1 MRGVIFRAENR
12 PRSTE
17 IFTFMATRIP
27 NFDAIERL
35 PWFLR
40 FLIGCGMAAVAV
52 GLNAAIQPLRA
63 FPLLLF
69 LPAVVFASWFL
80 GMWGAAGCALLGE
93 ALIYKLVASTPLWSV
108 SSRTT
113 NELRLTVFAAGSLL
127 LGWAMR
133 RLSQQREELINHELH
148 RKLTLAEAERKLAE
162 ERALASE
169 QLRYRDDV
177 LRLALQASGMGLW
190 VWEIEKGVV
199 HRSDEMF
206 RIVGCEPGAF
216 GTEPEAWL
224 KYIHPDDVEDLKR
237 AIEKAR
243 AEGTDYHNQYRVRTN
258 DGSERWLESQGKCQ
272 FNSDGQVVRIVGVAA
287 DITLRK
293 LAEEAMLRSE
303 KLAIAGRLA
312 ATVAHEIN
320 NPLEAVANM
329 LYLITLTETTEEAQR
344 HAAGALDELM
354 RISLI
359 AQSTLKFHRQTG
371 TPKVVLLS
379 EVLGTVVTLFRA
391 KMHSMDIALEVEVG
405 SEVQI
410 ACMPSEAQ
418 QIFANLLANA
428 IEAMP
433 RGGRLRIRLRASRD
447 WRNHRAEG
455 MRVTI
460 CDSGVGIDRAML
472 RRIFE
477 PFYTTKAETGTGLG
491 LWVVAQLVE
500 RHKGRV
506 QVWSSQRGDR
516 GATVFSVFLPIGDVG
531 AAEGAAENENETAA
545 KGPRSEEPAKVFL
558 ESRKA

>member
-1 MRGVIFRAENR
+1 
-12 PRSTE
+12 
-17 IFTFMATRIP
+17 MAKRTP
-27 NFDAIERL
+27 NFEAIERL

-40 FLIGCGMAAVAV
+40 FLIGCSIAAAAVV
-52 GLNAAIQPLRA
+52 LNDAIPPLRL
-63 FPLLLF
+63 FPLIVA
-69 LPAVVFASWFL
+69 LPAIVLTAWFF
-80 GMWGAAGCALLGE
+80 GMFGAAGCALVDAILMNS
-93 ALIYKLVASTPLWSV
+93 IISRTHPWTV

-113 NELRLTVFAAGSLL
+113 EEVRLTAFIAASLL

-133 RLSQQREELINHELH
+133 RLSQLHEELSSNELQ
-148 RKLTLAEAERKLAE
+148 RKLALAESERKLAE

-177 LRLALQASGMGLW
+177 LQIALQASGMGLW
-190 VWEIEKGVV
+190 VWDIEKGVV

-206 RIVGCEPGAF
+206 RMVGCEPGAIRDD
-216 GTEPEAWL
+216 PQAWL
-224 KYIHPDDVEDLKR
+224 EYIHPDDAEGLKR

-243 AEGTDYHNQYRVRTN
+243 ADGTDYHNQYRVRWK

-272 FNSDGQVVRIVGVAA
+272 TNSEGRVVRIVGVAA
-287 DITLRK
+287 DITRRK
-293 LAEEAMLRSE
+293 KAEEAMLRSE
-303 KLAIAGRLA
+303 KLAVAGRLA

-329 LYLITLTETTEEAQR
+329 LYLITLTDTTEEAQK
-344 HAAGALDELM
+344 HAANALEELM
-354 RISLI
+354 RISMI

-371 TPKVVLLS
+371 APKVVLLS
-379 EVLGTVVTLFRA
+379 EVLDTVVALFRA
-391 KMHSMDIALEVEVG
+391 KMQGMDIALEIEAG
-405 SEVQI
+405 SEVPI

-433 RGGRLRIRLRASRD
+433 RGGRLRIRLKASRD
-447 WRNHRAEG
+447 WRDHRAQG

-460 CDSGVGIDRAML
+460 CDSGAGIDRAML

-500 RHKGRV
+500 RHKGHV
-506 QVWSSQRGDR
+506 QVRSLQRGER
-516 GATVFSVFLPIGDVG
+516 GTTVFSVFLPIGDFPS
-531 AAEGAAENENETAA
+531 AENLMETAKGVEV
-545 KGPRSEEPAKVFL
+545 KGPQSEDPAGLMPNMLL